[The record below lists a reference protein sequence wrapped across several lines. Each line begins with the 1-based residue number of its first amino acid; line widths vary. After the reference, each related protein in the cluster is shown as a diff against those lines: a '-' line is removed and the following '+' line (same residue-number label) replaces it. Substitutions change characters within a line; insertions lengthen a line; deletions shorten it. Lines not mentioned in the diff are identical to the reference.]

1 MTAAFFDHL
10 DAVLDRVRSAPMVW
24 IGTDFDGTLVPH
36 AANPGDVALD
46 PAVKDLLRELG
57 THSRSRVA
65 VVTGRSLAD
74 IRRLVALNEIA
85 YAGNHGLEIQ
95 ANGLDHRD
103 AVAVLARE
111 PLERAAL
118 RLANELNGLPGVTVQ
133 DKRLSLAV
141 DYYTSPSDARRVAV
155 SAIDSAIAGVPEVFA
170 RHGIH
175 GSEVRPVGAGHK
187 GTAAL
192 RLREHQCGPD
202 ALPVFLGDELT
213 DEDAFEAL
221 PDGVTIRVGDP
232 RPTAARY
239 RVDSPREVAAFLRH
253 LRDALAVLRWT
264 RHGQN

>member
-1 MTAAFFDHL
+1 MTAALSDHL
-10 DAVLDRVRSAPMVW
+10 DDVLERLHAAPAIW
-24 IGTDFDGTLVPH
+24 LGTDFDGTLVPH

-46 PAVKDLLRELG
+46 PAVRGLLRELG
-57 THSRSRVA
+57 TGPRSRAA

-74 IRRLVALNEIA
+74 IRRLVSVNEIA

-103 AVAVLARE
+103 AAAVLARE

-118 RLANELNGLPGVTVQ
+118 RLAEALAGLPGVTVQ
-133 DKRLSLAV
+133 DKRLTLAV
-141 DYYTSPSDARRVAV
+141 DYFASPAAARRTAV
-155 SAIDSAIAGVPEVFA
+155 NAIDDTMSGAPGLFA
-170 RHGIH
+170 RHGVH

-192 RLREHQCGPD
+192 RLREHQSGPH

-213 DEDAFEAL
+213 DEDAFQAL
-221 PDGVTIRVGDP
+221 PDGITIRVGDP

-239 RVDSPREVAAFLRH
+239 HVATPRDVAAFLRR
-253 LRDALAVLRWT
+253 LRDALAS
-264 RHGQN
+264 